1 MEKKELQNI
10 IRAIIQASSK
20 PVTLKALCQVFAECE
35 DVQPFDIKEAITA
48 LFKARDPVQE
58 LKPVA
63 GGYHYHVK
71 PQYACWVRKA
81 QSQDENLETK
91 VEPLSRALLEAL
103 AIIAYKQPVSRGE
116 VDYIRGKTT
125 ALDLFVQLE
134 ERRWI
139 KVIDYGKNGRTALYG
154 TTLEFLEYF
163 GLNDIQDLPEL
174 PEFEELSVSLEGK
187 ALELETNLV

>member
-1 MEKKELQNI
+1 MEPKELQNI
-10 IRAIIQASSK
+10 VRAIIQASPK
-20 PVTLKALCQVFAECE
+20 PVTLEALCKIFAEDK
-35 DVQPFDIKEAITA
+35 DVQPFDIKDAITA

-71 PQYACWVRKA
+71 PQYATWVKKA
-81 QSQDENLETK
+81 QDKDSETK
-91 VEPLSRALLEAL
+91 VEPLSRALLETL

-125 ALDLFVQLE
+125 AADLFEQLE
-134 ERRWI
+134 ERQWI
-139 KVIDYGKNGRTALYG
+139 KIVAYGGEHKRIALYG

-174 PEFEELSVSLEGK
+174 PELEDLPD
-187 ALELETNLV
+187 LEAKLAIEPNLL